1 MYTMY
6 FYGQLSK
13 HNFYGREF
21 DVQYSRMNILLVHL
35 LLVGGCLSKPSA
47 ETWFQKSFNNM
58 QSVQS
63 NLGKE
68 KREEIT
74 FKKRKIANQK

>member
-1 MYTMY
+1 MCLYVQ
-6 FYGQLSK
+6 FSK
-13 HNFYGREF
+13 HNLYGRNV
-21 DVQYSRMNILLVHL
+21 DVKYPRMNILLVHLL
-35 LLVGGCLSKPSA
+35 LLVGGCLSKPST

-68 KREEIT
+68 NRVEMAFKR
-74 FKKRKIANQK
+74 RKIINQK